1 MWFAEDIERIA
12 QALIIANPDPMYRA
26 GIATLA
32 HALGAKRVVAAGLP
46 DVAQMVNGRVSTPPV
61 WRP

>member
-26 GIATLA
+26 GVATLA
-32 HALGAKRVVAAGLP
+32 HALGARNVRVLP
-46 DVAQMVNGRVSTPPV
+46 GTPTITQMVSGVEAVTR
-61 WRP
+61 